1 MSALSDVSAEFSFD
15 EWMELWRTDP
25 EAAEAKR
32 RTEVEAL
39 INSAPEHL
47 RERLT
52 RLQWRIDQER
62 SRHATPLG
70 AAAALTKMAIDRYSA
85 AGGLYDQI
93 TGPLQEVKSLMLEM
107 NEALINLAIKLAEA
121 VKESAQPAAEV
132 QKP

>member
-70 AAAALTKMAIDRYSA
+70 AAVALNKMMIDRYSS

-107 NEALINLAIKLAEA
+107 HELMLKLAIVSAEA
-121 VKESAQPAAEV
+121 VKLSAQPTSEV
-132 QKP
+132 KKP